1 MMTREVRMDIVM
13 LHRQGLSKRQIAK
26 RLGIHRGTVS
36 GYLERGGQP
45 PPPPAS
51 RRGSVLGAFA
61 DRIKAWMEEDDYH
74 ATWMHQRLKVLGFEG
89 GVRAVQRFVRGVR
102 DRLVRKAFLRFE
114 TEPGQQ
120 AQVDFAELAVVD
132 ESGET
137 VAKYHMFLMVL
148 GFSRKRYA
156 ELLLRPDLTNFME
169 AHQRAF
175 RFFGGVPAEILYDC
189 MKTVVIRRRGKEP
202 QWNEGFHS
210 FAEHTGFVPRL
221 CPPYASWVK
230 GKVERPIRF
239 IREGFWRGYRCASL
253 HSGNRDLLA
262 WLLEQES
269 RIHGTTCQ
277 SIAERFEAERA
288 HLGPLPRT
296 DFDTSARHFRSVG
309 KDCIAR
315 FDRNCYM
322 VPHRAVCKEVLV
334 RVKDGLLRVFDG
346 AELLVAYQI
355 PEGHG
360 HLVTDPE
367 LVRAL
372 REDPEQNRMKYRRP
386 PEGHKGKA
394 RTLGPVATPWAVT
407 VQYRPIADY
416 LAAAG
421 VGHE

>member
-1 MMTREVRMDIVM
+1 MVIREVRMDIVM
-13 LHRQGLSKRQIAK
+13 LQRQGLSKRQIAG
-26 RLGIHRGTVS
+26 RLRIHRNTVS
-36 GYLERGGQP
+36 RYLEHGGERP
-45 PPPPAS
+45 PTPAT
-51 RRGSVLGAFA
+51 RRGSTLGEFA
-61 DRIKAWMEEDDYH
+61 ERIKAWMEEDDYH
-74 ATWMHQRLKVLGFEG
+74 ATWMHPRLRALGFGG

-120 AQVDFAELAVVD
+120 AQVDFADLAVVD
-132 ESGET
+132 DTGET
-137 VAKYHMFLMVL
+137 IARYHMFLMVL

-156 ELLLRPDLTNFME
+156 ELLLRPDLTSFME

-175 RFFGGVPAEILYDC
+175 RFFGGVPMEILYDC
-189 MKTVVIRRRGKEP
+189 MKTVVTRVRGHEP

-210 FAEHTGFVPRL
+210 FAEHTGFAPRL

-230 GKVERPIRF
+230 GKVERPIKF

-253 HSGNRDLLA
+253 NSGNRDLLT

-277 SIAERFEAERA
+277 SIAERFETERG
-288 HLGPLPRT
+288 HLGPLPRS
-296 DFDTSARHFRSVG
+296 DFDTSARYFRNVG
-309 KDCIAR
+309 KDCIVR
-315 FDRNCYM
+315 FDRNRYM
-322 VPHRAVCKEVLV
+322 VPHRAVCKKLLV
-334 RVKDGLLRVFDG
+334 RVKDGLLRVFDN
-346 AELLVAYQI
+346 AELLVAYLI

-360 HLVTDPE
+360 HLVADPE

-372 REDPEQNRMKYRRP
+372 KEDPEQNRMKYRRP

-394 RTLGPVATPWAVT
+394 RTIGPIKTPWAVA
-407 VQYRPIADY
+407 VQARPIADY

-421 VGHE
+421 VCHE

>member
-1 MMTREVRMDIVM
+1 
-13 LHRQGLSKRQIAK
+13 
-26 RLGIHRGTVS
+26 
-36 GYLERGGQP
+36 
-45 PPPPAS
+45 
-51 RRGSVLGAFA
+51 
-61 DRIKAWMEEDDYH
+61 
-74 ATWMHQRLKVLGFEG
+74 
-89 GVRAVQRFVRGVR
+89 
-102 DRLVRKAFLRFE
+102 
-114 TEPGQQ
+114 
-120 AQVDFAELAVVD
+120 
-132 ESGET
+132 
-137 VAKYHMFLMVL
+137 
-148 GFSRKRYA
+148 
-156 ELLLRPDLTNFME
+156 
-169 AHQRAF
+169 
-175 RFFGGVPAEILYDC
+175 
-189 MKTVVIRRRGKEP
+189 VIRRRGKEP

-210 FAEHTGFVPRL
+210 FAEHTGFAPRL

-262 WLLEQES
+262 WLVEQES

-296 DFDTSARHFRSVG
+296 DFDTSARHFRNVG

-315 FDRNCYM
+315 FDRNRYM

-360 HLVTDPE
+360 HLVADPE
-367 LVRAL
+367 LVRSL

-394 RTLGPVATPWAVT
+394 RTLGPVVTPWAVT
-407 VQYRPIADY
+407 VQYRPITDY

-421 VGHE
+421 VSHE

>member
-1 MMTREVRMDIVM
+1 MDIVM
-13 LHRQGLSKRQIAK
+13 LDRQGLSKRQIAK

-36 GYLERGGQP
+36 RYLERGGQP

-89 GVRAVQRFVRGVR
+89 GLRAVQRFVRGVR

-132 ESGET
+132 EGGET

-189 MKTVVIRRRGKEP
+189 MKTGVIRRRGQEP
-202 QWNEGFHS
+202 PGKQVFLS
-210 FAEHTGFVPRL
+210 FAEHTGFAPRL

-230 GKVERPIRF
+230 G
-239 IREGFWRGYRCASL
+239 YASY
-253 HSGNRDLLA
+253 
-262 WLLEQES
+262 
-269 RIHGTTCQ
+269 C
-277 SIAERFEAERA
+277 
-288 HLGPLPRT
+288 
-296 DFDTSARHFRSVG
+296 TSSVG
-309 KDCIAR
+309 IGGSFPSPCGGDAPHELPVVSVL
-315 FDRNCYM
+315 DRAGLS
-322 VPHRAVCKEVLV
+322 RWFEEVLSLVVV
-334 RVKDGLLRVFDG
+334 RVG
-346 AELLVAYQI
+346 AQKTRTPPPLDAV
-355 PEGHG
+355 G
-360 HLVTDPE
+360 TDPE
-367 LVRAL
+367 
-372 REDPEQNRMKYRRP
+372 P
-386 PEGHKGKA
+386 PGDLPRVQHAGGTK
-394 RTLGPVATPWAVT
+394 PIVATLQIVLRADVADSPWLEGLPCA
-407 VQYRPIADY
+407 
-416 LAAAG
+416 
-421 VGHE
+421 

>member
-1 MMTREVRMDIVM
+1 MVTREVRMDIVA
-13 LHRQGLSKRQIAK
+13 LHRQGLSNRQIAK
-26 RLGIHRGTVS
+26 RLGIHRLTVS
-36 GYLERGGQP
+36 RYLERDGQP
-45 PPPPAS
+45 PPAS
-51 RRGSVLGAFA
+51 ALRRESAVEAFT

-74 ATWMHQRLKVLGFEG
+74 ATWMYQRLKVLGFTG

-132 ESGET
+132 ETGEV
-137 VAKYHMFLMVL
+137 VAKFHMFLMVL

-156 ELLLRPDLTNFME
+156 ELLLRPDLTNFLE

-175 RFFGGVPAEILYDC
+175 RFFGGVPSEILYDC
-189 MKTVVIRRRGKEP
+189 MKTVVIRRRGKAP
-202 QWNEGFHS
+202 QWNEGFLS
-210 FAEHTGFVPRL
+210 FAEHTGFSPRL

-253 HSGNRDLLA
+253 SSGNRDLLA
-262 WLLEQES
+262 WLIEQES

-277 SIAERFEAERA
+277 TIAERFETERA

-296 DFDTSARHFRSVG
+296 DFDTSARHFRGVG
-309 KDCIAR
+309 KDCIVR
-315 FDRNCYM
+315 FDRNRYM
-322 VPHRAVCKEVLV
+322 VPHRAVCKKVLV

-346 AELLVAYQI
+346 AELLVAYTI

-360 HLVTDPE
+360 HLVADPA

-372 REDPEQNRMKYRRP
+372 RDDPEQNRMKYRRP
-386 PEGHKGKA
+386 PEGRKGKA
-394 RTLGPVATPWAVT
+394 RTLGLIRTPFTVA
-407 VQYRPIADY
+407 VQYRPIAEY